1 MTVALDSGSV
11 VVHKGAIPS
20 VGSGPTPYY
29 IALNVTVASN
39 PDRTLLFKIALNQ
52 GNEWNAGVYP
62 NPPTFNGVALTRKI
76 KVDGLAGASCI
87 WELVDPPVGTFE
99 LRYECTNPGGSDG
112 IYTGEVYYGT
122 DGVGNTGS
130 GFTVSSASPVSAS
143 ITVGTGGMASAT
155 GGMYAATFGAVGGS
169 ATLIDSTT
177 RCFSSYQAAPVSA
190 MSFTHNSA
198 GGGQGSI
205 CVVEL
210 VAAAPADTTAPTVT
224 GISSSTAAGS
234 YNAGDAISIQ
244 VAFDEAVI
252 VTGTPQL
259 TVETGGTD
267 RVVNYASGSGTN
279 TLTFTYTVQAGDT
292 SADLDYTGTTALALN
307 SGTIQDAAGNNATL
321 TLPTPGAAG
330 SLGANEALV
339 IDTTAP
345 TITGPSGATGG
356 TSAISVAENTT
367 TIHTFTAGETVTW
380 DLNGGADVALFAIN
394 SGTGALT
401 FTSGRDFEAP
411 SDADTNNTYVVGVRA
426 TDTAG
431 NATTQ
436 TCTVTVTNVVEGG
449 GLLPKIMQMLFN

>member
-1 MTVALDSGSV
+1 MTQ
-11 VVHKGAIPS
+11 VHKATTGSNTNTAVWRLLAPSTGAR
-20 VGSGPTPYY
+20 VVR
-29 IALNVTVASN
+29 IAVT
-39 PDRTLLFKIALNQ
+39 T
-52 GNEWNAGVYP
+52 W
-62 NPPTFNGVALTRKI
+62 T
-76 KVDGLAGASCI
+76 GAQYKMTAFC
-87 WELVDPPVGTFE
+87 L
-99 LRYECTNPGGSDG
+99 
-112 IYTGEVYYGT
+112 
-122 DGVGNTGS
+122 DGVDQTTPEGTPAVFDDSSAANPAAQ
-130 GFTVSSASPVSAS
+130 TVSCPADGALLWGIGAHG
-143 ITVGTGGMASAT
+143 ITGTL
-155 GGMYAATFGAVGGS
+155 V
-169 ATLIDSTT
+169 
-177 RCFSSYQAAPVSA
+177 
-190 MSFTHNSA
+190 HNSA
-198 GGGQGSI
+198 GMVDFSAVSTIGSRDVLHGYKLNASNTGAAWTGGATQVTI
-205 CVVEL
+205 TTIPIN
-210 VAAAPADTTAPTVT
+210 PASTDTTAPTVT

-292 SADLDYTGTTALALN
+292 SADLDYTGTGSLALN
-307 SGTIQDAAGNNATL
+307 GGTIQDAAGNNATL
-321 TLPTPGAAG
+321 TLPSPGAAG

-436 TCTVTVTNVVEGG
+436 TCTVTVTDAAEGG
-449 GLLPKIMQMLFN
+449 GSTLLPKLMQMLN